1 MIRKIFNLKISLGI
15 ENFIK
20 KEIATIKKSKKRLK
34 SKLYLLIS
42 NKAHKIPT
50 NLTNGCTIV

>member
-1 MIRKIFNLKISLGI
+1 MIRKNFNLKISLGI

-20 KEIATIKKSKKRLK
+20 KEMATTKKSKKRLK
-34 SKLYLLIS
+34 LKLYLLIS

-50 NLTNGCTIV
+50 NLANGCTIV

>member
-1 MIRKIFNLKISLGI
+1 MIRKNFNLIIGLSI

-20 KEIATIKKSKKRLK
+20 KEMARIKKSKTRLK
-34 SKLYLLIS
+34 LKLYLLIS

-50 NLTNGCTIV
+50 NLTNACTIV

>member
-1 MIRKIFNLKISLGI
+1 MIRKNFNLIISLGI

-20 KEIATIKKSKKRLK
+20 KEKTKIKKSKKRLTL
-34 SKLYLLIS
+34 KLYLLIS

-50 NLTNGCTIV
+50 NLTNACTIV